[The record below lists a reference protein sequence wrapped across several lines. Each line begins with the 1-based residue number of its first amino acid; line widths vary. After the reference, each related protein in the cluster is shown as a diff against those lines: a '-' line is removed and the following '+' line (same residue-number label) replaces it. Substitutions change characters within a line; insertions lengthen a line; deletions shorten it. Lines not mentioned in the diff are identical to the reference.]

1 MQRQAI
7 LLLSLLLV
15 APEKAPCQQDMNSES
30 LMDQAQNAVAQRTEQ
45 LTDEYAKELERLA
58 KVYEQSGDL
67 VAKAAAN
74 TELTRVQQTRQ
85 IAVFNFNQLPLGV
98 AALEADYTRRIK
110 EETIRILHPLVAQR
124 RDEIAER
131 KQKRDFATAMIM
143 EKELNA
149 VCARFGWETK
159 NITLDNA
166 HVLRHPTPKYPL
178 GKERTPDRRRIIFS
192 RNRHHQRRGNAR
204 NRFKKHWSCDF
215 GSGRDLCTSTVALC

>member
-85 IAVFNFNQLPLGV
+85 IAVSNFKPTSSRCSGTGGGLHK
-98 AALEADYTRRIK
+98 ADQGRDNTDLASTRGA
-110 EETIRILHPLVAQR
+110 TPR
-124 RDEIAER
+124 RDRRA
-131 KQKRDFATAMIM
+131 KT
-143 EKELNA
+143 
-149 VCARFGWETK
+149 ET
-159 NITLDNA
+159 
-166 HVLRHPTPKYPL
+166 
-178 GKERTPDRRRIIFS
+178 
-192 RNRHHQRRGNAR
+192 
-204 NRFKKHWSCDF
+204 
-215 GSGRDLCTSTVALC
+215 

>member
-85 IAVFNFNQLPLGV
+85 IAVSNFNQLPLGV

-110 EETIRILHPLVAQR
+110 EETIRILHPLVTQR
-124 RDEIAER
+124 SEEIAER
-131 KQKRDFATAMIM
+131 KQKSAFATGMIM
-143 EKELNA
+143 EQELNS
-149 VCARFGWETK
+149 VCARVVCDK
-159 NITLDNA
+159 NNVNLYN
-166 HVLRHPTPKYPL
+166 
-178 GKERTPDRRRIIFS
+178 
-192 RNRHHQRRGNAR
+192 
-204 NRFKKHWSCDF
+204 
-215 GSGRDLCTSTVALC
+215 